1 MASKRRSFGRIEKRP
16 RGLLRA
22 GYVGPDGRTYRNPTY
37 FDAQIDAE
45 GWLHGVKRQIDGGT
59 WVPPDVEKA
68 RAEAARRAT
77 VTLGA
82 FAEDWIAHRPLKDR
96 TRAHYR
102 RLFDRFILPEF
113 GAVPISDIGIGHV
126 KSWYSTLLVGTS
138 PADNKPTLRAHTYA
152 LLRTLLNDAVRE
164 QLIISNP
171 AVIRGASNVR
181 RARDIR
187 PLSAPELH
195 ALADAMPAN
204 RKAAVLIAGWCGLR
218 FGELAELR
226 RSDVDLTG
234 GTIRVERAV
243 VRVDGETLIGEPKS
257 AAGRRTVTIPP
268 HILDDVKAHVREHA
282 AWGKDGLLF
291 PAAHGGHL
299 NPSALYGKGPS
310 EENDKRTGRK
320 VLRAGT
326 GFYGARAAIGRPD
339 LRWHDLRHTGSVL
352 ASLSGASLRELQ
364 GRLGHSTTAAA
375 MRDQHIA
382 EGRDAEIAR
391 VMSER
396 ATIPATR

>member
-1 MASKRRSFGRIEKRP
+1 MAGKRRSFGRIEKRP

-22 GYVGPDGRTYRNPTY
+22 GYVGPDGRTYRHPSY

-59 WVPPDVEKA
+59 WVPPEVEQA
-68 RAEAARRAT
+68 RADAARRAT

-102 RLFDRFILPEF
+102 RLLDRFILPEF
-113 GAVPISDIGIGHV
+113 GAVPIADIEIGHV
-126 KSWYSTLLVGTS
+126 KSWYSTLLVGPTS
-138 PADNKPTLRAHTYA
+138 TDSKPTMRAHTYA

-164 QLIISNP
+164 QLIVSNP

-181 RARDIR
+181 RSRDIR
-187 PLSAPELH
+187 PLTAPELH

-204 RKAAVLIAGWCGLR
+204 RRVAVLIAGWCGLR

-226 RSDVDLTG
+226 RSDVDLAA
-234 GTIRVERAV
+234 GTIRIARAV
-243 VRVDGETLIGEPKS
+243 VRVDGTTVVGDPKS
-257 AAGRRTVTIPP
+257 AAGRRTVSIPP
-268 HILDDVKAHVREHA
+268 HILDDIKTHLREHTG
-282 AWGKDGLLF
+282 WGKDGLLF
-291 PAAHGGHL
+291 PASHGGHL
-299 NPSALYGKGPS
+299 NPSALYGKAP
-310 EENDKRTGRK
+310 EEVKDKGTGRK

-375 MRDQHIA
+375 MRYQHIA

-396 ATIPATR
+396 VSVTTAN